1 VTQAAG
7 GLAQSI
13 FSARRGI
20 PLTTP
25 KPAPESLAHAHTPD
39 AIAHRLA
46 AANSHSYLGDFVL
59 GAVDGTVT
67 TFAVVA
73 GVAGAEM
80 PGVVALIL
88 GFANLLADGFSMA
101 VSNFLNARVETE
113 ELALVRRHEEQHIE
127 RIPEGEREE
136 VRQIFAAKGFSGPLL
151 EEIVTVITQD
161 RRRWVDTMLTEEH
174 GLRLEARQPLRAALA
189 TFAAFVLA
197 GLVPLLP
204 FFLPI
209 SLTPTQTFATSSV
222 ATAVTFLLIGLAK
235 GRVLHHPLWLS
246 ALETLVVGGLAASL
260 AYAVGVFLRGLAAGA
275 I

>member
-1 VTQAAG
+1 LPTHPPEP
-7 GLAQSI
+7 LA
-13 FSARRGI
+13 R
-20 PLTTP
+20 
-25 KPAPESLAHAHTPD
+25 AHTPD

-73 GVAGAEM
+73 GVAGADM

-101 VSNFLNARVETE
+101 VSNFLNARVETQ
-113 ELALVRRHEEQHIE
+113 ELALARRREEYHID
-127 RIPEGEREE
+127 RVPEGEREE
-136 VRQIFAAKGFSGPLL
+136 VRQIFAAKGFSGQLL

-174 GLRLEARQPLRAALA
+174 GLRLESRHPIKAGLT
-189 TFAAFVLA
+189 TFIAFVLA

-204 FFLPI
+204 FTLPI
-209 SLTPTQTFATSSV
+209 ALSPTQTFVTSSI
-222 ATAVTFLLIGLAK
+222 ATGVTFLLIGLAK
-235 GRVLHHPLWLS
+235 GRVLHHPLWSS
-246 ALETLVVGGLAASL
+246 ALETFAVGSLAAAL
-260 AYAVGVFLRGLAAGA
+260 AYGVGVFLRGLTDVSF
-275 I
+275 